1 MIIMSVNDYVKYS
14 FLDVVGDYVK
24 EMGISNIAELDNPKY
39 NNAFERAVERIRNSV
54 DNKLYIPN
62 LEEPNT
68 EIISFLISTML
79 LKLSNNIRLIVKFMK
94 SLILVSHFL
103 NFVACCLLKFFS
115 YFEYTRQS

>member
-1 MIIMSVNDYVKYS
+1 MIIMSVNDYAKYS
-14 FLDVVGDYVK
+14 FLDIVGNYVK
-24 EMGISNIAELDNPKY
+24 EMGISNIAELDDPKY

-79 LKLSNNIRLIVKFMK
+79 LKLSNNIRLIKRFALYESKGVEK
-94 SLILVSHFL
+94 SLGLDISK
-103 NFVACCLLKFFS
+103 NNEIGS
-115 YFEYTRQS
+115 NIR